1 MKSHIPL
8 HLGKLGALLIAFVF
22 ILSVNVWVGDLKVM
36 ADITWIDIFG
46 EGSTLGLM
54 LMFLAFV
61 LISRPRGQVTTLLSI
76 GLIGFSASIFQDIL
90 DEIIVMPT
98 GFLFGDFVES
108 ILAPIAVVILGYGFY
123 QWHQEQ
129 LTINQKLMCRERFYR
144 EHSALDYVTDLYTA
158 LYMKEQIDREL
169 ILHRSEQK
177 PLSVLMIDIANFDAF
192 NRRYG
197 EDDGDRLL
205 AQAAKLITLNLR
217 NMDLACRYA
226 GDRFIVLF
234 PGTHLVDARVYQ
246 TEILNAL
253 QNLAFKP
260 SNAARS
266 EFIACNS
273 SLIDHSYGENST
285 ALIQAA
291 NDQLEHLKQQNN
303 KSIAA

>member
-8 HLGKLGALLIAFVF
+8 HLGKIGALLIAFAF
-22 ILSVNVWVGDLKVM
+22 ILTVNGWMGDSKAMV
-36 ADITWIDIFG
+36 DITWIDIFG

-90 DEIIVMPT
+90 DEIIVLPA

-108 ILAPIAVVILGYGFY
+108 ILAPIAVVVLGYGFY

-129 LTINQKLMCRERFYR
+129 ITINQKLMCKERFYR

-158 LYMKEQIDREL
+158 LYMKEQIAREL
-169 ILHRSEQK
+169 ILHHSEQK

-205 AQAAKLITLNLR
+205 AQAAKIITLNLR
-217 NMDLACRYA
+217 SMDLACRYA

-253 QNLAFKP
+253 HNLAFKP

-266 EFIACNS
+266 EFITCNS
-273 SLIDHSYGENST
+273 SLIDHSSGNTSE
-285 ALIQAA
+285 ALVQAA
-291 NDQLEHLKQQNN
+291 NDQLERQKQLKNN
-303 KSIAA
+303 SVAA